1 MISGGC
7 PDPDRE
13 VLMERVSEHLLPT
26 AQAWGRRL
34 MCPPVATPHTRTSHT
49 HLFCDLSPVQALV
62 ANFHDLIGGCG
73 MCGRA

>member
-34 MCPPVATPHTRTSHT
+34 MCSPVAAPRTGNSHPN
-49 HLFCDLSPVQALV
+49 LFCHLSPGQALV
-62 ANFHDLIGGCG
+62 AKFHDLVGGGG